1 MTKTFRKDR
10 DVAGADK
17 ARKRKQS
24 TQAARAVAAARG
36 SNSDKRNLILGI
48 AVVVILAAVV
58 AVGVVY
64 ARNQQQQRE
73 AIPASHPAAEY
84 SATLQADGTVLA
96 GSSAAKAKLDVY
108 EDFICP
114 ACGALEAR
122 DGAKIEQALGSGKL
136 QITYHPVAILDR
148 NSVPPGY
155 SSRATNA
162 ALAAAAAG
170 KWADYHHSLFAKG
183 SQAQEGTAGYDNA
196 KLIKLGQDLGITG
209 TDFADAVNNGKYATQ
224 VTQLT
229 STATSDKNLLTD
241 NGQGPGF
248 GTPTIAQNDKK
259 VDYKSPDWLDQLIA
273 TANKG

>member
-1 MTKTFRKDR
+1 M
-10 DVAGADK
+10 AGADN

-24 TQAARAVAAARG
+24 TEAARAVAAARG

-84 SATLQADGTVLA
+84 SASLQANGTVLA
-96 GSSAAKAKLDVY
+96 GSSNAKAKLDVY

-136 QITYHPVAILDR
+136 QITYHPVAILDSS
-148 NSVPPGY
+148 SVPEGY
-155 SSRATNA
+155 SSRAANA

-170 KWADYHHSLFAKG
+170 KWADYHHSLFVQG
-183 SQAQEGTAGYDNA
+183 AQPKEGTAGYDNA
-196 KLIKLGQDLGITG
+196 KLVKLGQDLGITAS
-209 TDFADAVNNGKYATQ
+209 DFADAVNNGKYTGE

-229 STATSDKNLLTD
+229 KVATSDKNLLTD
-241 NGQGPGF
+241 SGQGPSF
-248 GTPTIAQNDKK
+248 GTPTVAQNGKK
-259 VDYKSPDWLDQLIA
+259 IEYKSPDWLDQLIA
-273 TANKG
+273 NANKG